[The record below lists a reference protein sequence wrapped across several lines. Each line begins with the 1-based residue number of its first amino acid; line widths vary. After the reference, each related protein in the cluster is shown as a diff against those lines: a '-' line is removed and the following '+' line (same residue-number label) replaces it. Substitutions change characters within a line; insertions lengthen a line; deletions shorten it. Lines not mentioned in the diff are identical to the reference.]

1 MNSRVELHIEAKPF
15 LVLLDQ
21 LLEQI
26 DRLPYFLQELC
37 VCHLPKLTLDRS
49 LSAFMPLGFK
59 CASFE
64 EIAVRISELC
74 FYAFSISVSAELYVF
89 KQSLN
94 PYEF

>member
-26 DRLPYFLQELC
+26 DRLPYFLQELYNS
-37 VCHLPKLTLDRS
+37 LTTLTLDRS

-74 FYAFSISVSAELYVF
+74 FYAFSISVSAEL
-89 KQSLN
+89 
-94 PYEF
+94 